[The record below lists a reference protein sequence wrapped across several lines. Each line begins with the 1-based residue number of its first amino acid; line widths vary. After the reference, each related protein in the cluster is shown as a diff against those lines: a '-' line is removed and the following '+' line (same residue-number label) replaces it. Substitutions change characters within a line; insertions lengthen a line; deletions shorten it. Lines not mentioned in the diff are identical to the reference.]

1 MKNHEELEAM
11 RHGVTPAEFCAY
23 VRRMIKTHKITAI
36 CAEDITVD
44 YLASDYSAYDFNYHD
59 IPGKPCKAER
69 SIEKPYEKQT
79 YIRGWEGNVFNQIIE
94 FTFDDEKTG
103 TGYFYMLNDYDDDRT
118 AEHQTANAETTEPE
132 PATVPDPEP
141 EEAQDDTDTEP
152 ETLPTPK
159 PGDVLF
165 HVGHP
170 AFPAEAVT
178 VTRIDQYNDS
188 RHNAVMIEYRDS
200 AGKIRTD
207 MITSF
212 CTTCPAA
219 FSVW

>member
-1 MKNHEELEAM
+1 MKRE
-11 RHGVTPAEFCAY
+11 RTF
-23 VRRMIKTHKITAI
+23 
-36 CAEDITVD
+36 
-44 YLASDYSAYDFNYHD
+44 HD
-59 IPGKPCKAER
+59 IESNEEVTEAQLFQEYTEAKKAQPDEYNY
-69 SIEKPYEKQT
+69 SFSNYIENSLT
-79 YIRGWEGNVFNQIIE
+79 VNN
-94 FTFDDEKTG
+94 G
-103 TGYFYMLNDYDDDRT
+103 TLT
-118 AEHQTANAETTEPE
+118 ETTWNDEDT
-132 PATVPDPEP
+132 AVADLNTDP
-141 EEAQDDTDTEP
+141 DTEP

-188 RHNAVMIEYRDS
+188 RRNAVMIEYRDS